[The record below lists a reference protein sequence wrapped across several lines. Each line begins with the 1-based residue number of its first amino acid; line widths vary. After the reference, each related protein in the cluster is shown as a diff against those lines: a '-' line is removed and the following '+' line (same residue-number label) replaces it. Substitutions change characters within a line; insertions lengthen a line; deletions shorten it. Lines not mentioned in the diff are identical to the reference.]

1 MQAVLN
7 RETEEIRGER
17 TGRTALAEML
27 SEMALR
33 LKNKFRV
40 PGA

>member
-7 RETEEIRGER
+7 RETEEIRGAM

-33 LKNKFRV
+33 LKNEFRV